1 MCESFMLSLCFL
13 FEYMYFLFFNNGSS
27 LGLVSFKMISKEIFF
42 FVCLFLSSKYL
53 YEVYISSFFR
63 FLCLLGSDSIFFF
76 QRSSLFLIYSLI
88 LVISFKLYVRSSTH
102 LFCSVSWGLL
112 DWHQVRKDMELF
124 LKEKV

>member
-42 FVCLFLSSKYL
+42 FLFVFVLQISLWSL
-53 YEVYISSFFR
+53 YFF
-63 FLCLLGSDSIFFF
+63 FFSVFFVSLGVIQLFFF

-102 LFCSVSWGLL
+102 LFCSVSWSLL

>member
-13 FEYMYFLFFNNGSS
+13 FEYMYFLFFNKGSS

-42 FVCLFLSSKYL
+42 LFVCFCPPNISMKSIFLLFS
-53 YEVYISSFFR
+53 VFFVS
-63 FLCLLGSDSIFFF
+63 LGVIQLFFF

-88 LVISFKLYVRSSTH
+88 LVISFKLYVRSSIY

>member
-1 MCESFMLSLCFL
+1 MLSLCFL
-13 FEYMYFLFFNNGSS
+13 FEYMYFLFFNKGSS
-27 LGLVSFKMISKEIFF
+27 LGLVSFKMISKEIF

-88 LVISFKLYVRSSTH
+88 LVISFKLYVLSSTH
-102 LFCSVSWGLL
+102 LFCSVS
-112 DWHQVRKDMELF
+112 
-124 LKEKV
+124 